1 MRLVVMLLACS
12 LAAPVLALDVVQ
24 EQSTLGFKVLIG
36 SRSVS
41 GLFKSWSVD
50 VDLDARTIAVAV
62 ETASAT
68 TGDALLDAIMHG
80 AAWLD
85 SSTYPQAT
93 FLSDDIVA
101 VSGGIHRAIGTLNLK
116 GVDVPLVVMIREP
129 DPFVPLVYAVDAAVD
144 RHVVGMDGF
153 ADSVAPTVVING
165 DIAVRPRSTLRGYR
179 E

>member
-1 MRLVVMLLACS
+1 MRIVVMLLVCS

-41 GLFKSWSVD
+41 GSFKSWSVD
-50 VDLDARTIAVAV
+50 VDLDARIIAVAV

-85 SSTYPQAT
+85 SDTYPQAT
-93 FLSDDIVA
+93 FLSDDIVT
-101 VSGGIHRAIGTLNLK
+101 VSGGIHRATGTLNLK

-153 ADSVAPTVVING
+153 ADSVAPTVFISG
-165 DIAVRPRSTLRGYR
+165 DIAVRP
-179 E
+179 